1 MAEHD
6 RPGDYPTTTIADGI
20 AYTGLPWGYELE
32 ASEFP
37 ARADAHGVFSVPA
50 VVVNGRAAWA
60 GNVPEQAFVERLLEA
75 VARP

>member
-1 MAEHD
+1 MLLAYRCAKAHPRITAE
-6 RPGDYPTTTIADGI
+6 GV
-20 AYTGLPWGYELE
+20 E

-60 GNVPEQAFVERLLEA
+60 GNVPEQVFVERLLES
-75 VARP
+75 VARS

>member
-1 MAEHD
+1 VLLAYRCAKAHPRIRAE
-6 RPGDYPTTTIADGI
+6 GV
-20 AYTGLPWGYELE
+20 E

-37 ARADAHGVFSVPA
+37 ARADQHGVFSVPA

-75 VARP
+75 AARA